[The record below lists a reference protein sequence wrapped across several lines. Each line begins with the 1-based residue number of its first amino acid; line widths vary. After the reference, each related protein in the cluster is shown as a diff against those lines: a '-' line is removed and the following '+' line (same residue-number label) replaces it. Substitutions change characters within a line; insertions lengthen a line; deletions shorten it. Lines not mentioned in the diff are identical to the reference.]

1 METQL
6 SVTSSPS
13 LPHCCIWANPTHTGI
28 SKLAVIKWSPQ
39 NPTALNKNI
48 QN

>member
-6 SVTSSPS
+6 SVTPSPS
-13 LPHCCIWANPTHTGI
+13 LPHRCIWAIPTHIGI

-39 NPTALNKNI
+39 NPTAVNKSI